1 MGIRRRKIMNF
12 GKNSQLI
19 SAMAELKDAD
29 YSKNPKLGDIYKRLL
44 RGRKQ
49 FENVMS
55 KDIQAIMQIS
65 SLDLTLKYVTDEM
78 HTISENVAEETGIIH
93 TSAEECSTVAEQVNG
108 QHEELTNTIIRA
120 AEDTDEVYKKIEAG
134 QNELSLIKEL
144 SVKTIDES
152 KEMQKDMNV
161 LLNIINHMNEVIAGI
176 NSISSQTNLLALN
189 ASIEAARA
197 GDAGRGFAVVAEE
210 IRQLAEETQ
219 KLTANMGD
227 FVDRIKGASQKSAK
241 SVTTTIESLDIV
253 TEKIGQ
259 VWVINSE
266 NQQNVSKINDSI
278 SSLASVSEEISS
290 SMVEMEAQAV
300 SIKEQCQNL
309 EKDTQSLRS
318 ASDKLKT
325 ATKPVVT
332 IEGVLSEATKQLGDM
347 TDDAFF
353 RMEYAEFANYM
364 DTAIEAHKAWLK
376 NLANMVS
383 NKEVLPIQLNSKKC
397 GFGHFYYSMTPKTQ
411 EINQIWQTVAD
422 KHKKL
427 HDYGND
433 VLKALMSEN
442 YTEAKKYCDE
452 AESYSKV
459 LIADLEAMK
468 KIALNKSK

>member
-1 MGIRRRKIMNF
+1 MNF
-12 GKNSQLI
+12 GKNNQLI
-19 SAMAELKDAD
+19 SAVAELKDVD

-65 SLDLTLKYVTDEM
+65 SLDLTLNYVTDEM
-78 HTISENVAEETGIIH
+78 HSISEAAAEGISIIH
-93 TSAEECSTVAEQVNG
+93 ASAQECSSVAEQVNE

-144 SVKTIDES
+144 SVKTIGES
-152 KEMQKDMNV
+152 KEMQKDMDV
-161 LLNIINHMNEVIAGI
+161 LLNIISHMNEVIAGI

-197 GDAGRGFAVVAEE
+197 GEAGRGFAVVAEE

-219 KLTANMGD
+219 KLTANMGT

-241 SVTTTIESLDIV
+241 SVTSTIEALDTV

-259 VWVINSE
+259 VWVINNE
-266 NQQNVSKINDSI
+266 NQKNVSKINESI

-290 SMVEMEAQAV
+290 SMVEMETQAV

-309 EKDTQSLRS
+309 EGS
-318 ASDKLKT
+318 AKTLQEAKDKLKE
-325 ATKPVVT
+325 ATKPVIA

-353 RMEYAEFANYM
+353 RMEYAEFASYM
-364 DTAIEAHKAWLK
+364 DTAIAAHKTWLK
-376 NLANMVS
+376 NLENMVA
-383 NKEVLPIQLNSKKC
+383 NREVLPIQLNSKKC
-397 GFGHFYYSMTPKTQ
+397 GFGHFYYSMTPKTP
-411 EINQIWQTVAD
+411 EINKIWQTVAE

-427 HDYGND
+427 HDFGNH
-433 VLKALMSEN
+433 VLKALMAEN
-442 YTEAKKYCDE
+442 YEEARKYCNE
-452 AESYSKV
+452 AEDYSKV
-459 LIADLEAMK
+459 LITDLEEMK
-468 KIALNKSK
+468 KIALSKK

>member
-1 MGIRRRKIMNF
+1 MNF
-12 GKNSQLI
+12 GKNTKLI
-19 SAMAELKDAD
+19 DAVAELQDAD

-55 KDIQAIMQIS
+55 KDIQAVMQIS
-65 SLDLTLKYVTDEM
+65 SLDLTLNYVTDEM
-78 HTISENVAEETGIIH
+78 NEISGNVAEETEIIRS
-93 TSAEECSTVAEQVNG
+93 SAEECSTVAEQVNG

-134 QNELSLIKEL
+134 QNELSIIKEL

-161 LLNIINHMNEVIAGI
+161 LLEIISHMNDVIAGI

-197 GDAGRGFAVVAEE
+197 GEAGRGFAVVAEE

-227 FVDRIKGASQKSAK
+227 FVNRIKGASQKSAQ
-241 SVTTTIESLDIV
+241 SVSSTIEALDTV

-259 VWVINSE
+259 VWVINNE
-266 NQQNVSKINDSI
+266 NQQNVSKINNSI

-290 SMVEMEAQAV
+290 SMAEMETQAV
-300 SIKEQCQNL
+300 SIKEQCHNL
-309 EKDTQSLRS
+309 EENTQALRA
-318 ASDKLKT
+318 ASDKLKV
-325 ATKPVVT
+325 ATKPVIA

-353 RMEYAEFANYM
+353 RMEYDEFVKYM
-364 DTAIEAHKAWLK
+364 DTAIDAHKAWLK
-376 NLANMVS
+376 NLAKMVEE
-383 NKEVLPIQLNSKKC
+383 KEVLPIQLNSRKC
-397 GFGHFYYSMTPKTQ
+397 GFGHFYYSMTPKTP
-411 EINQIWQTVAD
+411 EINEIWKTVAD

-427 HDYGND
+427 HDFGNH
-433 VLKALMSEN
+433 VLKALMAED
-442 YTEAKKYCDE
+442 YTQANKYCKE
-452 AESYSKV
+452 AEDYSKV

-468 KIALNKSK
+468 KIALSKR

>member
-1 MGIRRRKIMNF
+1 MNF
-12 GKNSQLI
+12 GKNNQLI
-19 SAMAELKDAD
+19 SAVSELKDVD

-49 FENVMS
+49 FENVMN

-65 SLDLTLKYVTDEM
+65 SLDLTLNHVTKEM
-78 HTISENVAEETGIIH
+78 HNVSEAAAEGIGIIH
-93 TSAEECSTVAEQVNG
+93 ASAQECSTVAEQVNG

-134 QNELSLIKEL
+134 QNELSLIKDL
-144 SVKTIDES
+144 SVKTIHES
-152 KEMQKDMNV
+152 KEMQKDMDE
-161 LLNIINHMNEVIAGI
+161 LLNIISHMNDVIAGI

-197 GDAGRGFAVVAEE
+197 GEAGRGFAVVAEE

-253 TEKIGQ
+253 TDKIGQ
-259 VWVINSE
+259 VWVINNE
-266 NQQNVSKINDSI
+266 NQQNVSKINESI

-300 SIKEQCQNL
+300 NIKEQCQNL
-309 EKDTQSLRS
+309 EES
-318 ASDKLKT
+318 AKTLQVAGDKLKE
-325 ATKPVVT
+325 ATKPVVA

-364 DTAIEAHKAWLK
+364 DTAIAAHKAWLK
-376 NLANMVS
+376 NLANMVA

-397 GFGHFYYSMTPKTQ
+397 GFGHFYYSMTPKTP
-411 EINQIWQTVAD
+411 EINKIWQTVAD

-427 HDYGND
+427 HDFGNH
-433 VLKALMSEN
+433 VLQALMAEN
-442 YTEAKKYCDE
+442 YAEAKKYCEE
-452 AESYSKV
+452 AEDYSKV
-459 LIADLEAMK
+459 LIADLEEMK
-468 KIALNKSK
+468 QIALSKK

>member
-1 MGIRRRKIMNF
+1 MNF
-12 GKNSQLI
+12 GKNAKLIDAVAQLQ
-19 SAMAELKDAD
+19 DAD

-55 KDIQAIMQIS
+55 KDIQAVMQIS
-65 SLDLTLKYVTDEM
+65 SLDLTLNYVTDEM
-78 HTISENVAEETGIIH
+78 NEISGNVADGTEIIRS
-93 TSAEECSTVAEQVNG
+93 SAEECSTVAEQVNG

-134 QNELSLIKEL
+134 QNELSIIKEL

-161 LLNIINHMNEVIAGI
+161 LLDIISHMNDVIAGI

-197 GDAGRGFAVVAEE
+197 GEAGRGFAVVAEE

-227 FVDRIKGASQKSAK
+227 FVNRIKGASQKSAQ
-241 SVTTTIESLDIV
+241 SVSSTIEALDTV

-259 VWVINSE
+259 VWVINNE

-300 SIKEQCQNL
+300 NIKEQCHNL
-309 EKDTQSLRS
+309 EENTQALRA
-318 ASDKLKT
+318 ASDKLKV

-353 RMEYAEFANYM
+353 RMEYEEFVKYM
-364 DTAIEAHKAWLK
+364 DTAIDAHKVWLK
-376 NLANMVS
+376 NLAKMTEE
-383 NKEVLPIQLNSKKC
+383 KEVLPIQLNSRKC
-397 GFGHFYYSMTPKTQ
+397 GFGHFYYSMTPKTP
-411 EINQIWQTVAD
+411 EINEIWKEVAD

-427 HDYGND
+427 HDFGNH
-433 VLKALMSEN
+433 VLKALMAEDYIQAN
-442 YTEAKKYCDE
+442 KYCKE
-452 AESYSKV
+452 AEDYSKV

-468 KIALNKSK
+468 KIALSKK

>member
-1 MGIRRRKIMNF
+1 MNF
-12 GKNSQLI
+12 GKNNQLI
-19 SAMAELKDAD
+19 SAMSELKEVD

-44 RGRKQ
+44 KGRKQ

-78 HTISENVAEETGIIH
+78 HSISKAAAEGIGIING
-93 TSAEECSTVAEQVNG
+93 AAQECSTVAEQVNE

-134 QNELSLIKEL
+134 QNELSLIKDL
-144 SVKTIDES
+144 SVKTIGES
-152 KEMQKDMNV
+152 KEMQKDMDV
-161 LLNIINHMNEVIAGI
+161 LLNIISHMNEVIAGI

-197 GDAGRGFAVVAEE
+197 GEAGRGFAVVAEE

-241 SVTTTIESLDIV
+241 SVTSTIEALDTV

-259 VWVINSE
+259 VWVINNE
-266 NQQNVSKINDSI
+266 NQKNVSKINESI

-290 SMVEMEAQAV
+290 SMVEMETQAV

-309 EKDTQSLRS
+309 EES
-318 ASDKLKT
+318 AGALQAAGDKLKE
-325 ATKPVVT
+325 ATKPVVA

-353 RMEYAEFANYM
+353 RMEYSEFAGYM
-364 DTAIEAHKAWLK
+364 DTAIAAHKAWLK
-376 NLANMVS
+376 NLANMVA

-397 GFGHFYYSMTPKTQ
+397 GFGHFYYSMTPKTP
-411 EINQIWQTVAD
+411 EINKIWQTVAD

-427 HDYGND
+427 HDYGNH
-433 VLKALMSEN
+433 VLKALMDEN
-442 YTEAKKYCDE
+442 YAEAQKFCKE
-452 AESYSKV
+452 AEDYSKV
-459 LIADLEAMK
+459 LIADLEEMK
-468 KIALNKSK
+468 KIALSKK

>member
-1 MGIRRRKIMNF
+1 MNF
-12 GKNSQLI
+12 GKNNQLI
-19 SAMAELKDAD
+19 SAVAELKDTD

-65 SLDLTLKYVTDEM
+65 SLDLTLNYVTDEM
-78 HTISENVAEETGIIH
+78 HSISKAAAEGIGIINASAQECSNVAG
-93 TSAEECSTVAEQVNG
+93 QVNE

-144 SVKTIDES
+144 SVKTIGES
-152 KEMQKDMNV
+152 KEMQKDMDV
-161 LLNIINHMNEVIAGI
+161 LLNIISHMNEVIAGI

-197 GDAGRGFAVVAEE
+197 GEAGRGFAVVADE

-241 SVTTTIESLDIV
+241 SVTSTIEALDTV

-259 VWVINSE
+259 VWVINNE
-266 NQQNVSKINDSI
+266 NQKNVSKINESI

-290 SMVEMEAQAV
+290 SMVEMETQAV

-309 EKDTQSLRS
+309 EES
-318 ASDKLKT
+318 AGALQAAESKLKE
-325 ATKPVVT
+325 ATKPVIA

-353 RMEYAEFANYM
+353 RMEYAEFAGYM
-364 DTAIEAHKAWLK
+364 DTAIAAHKAWLK
-376 NLANMVS
+376 NLENMVV
-383 NKEVLPIQLNSKKC
+383 NREVLPIQLNSKKC
-397 GFGHFYYSMTPKTQ
+397 GFGHFYYSMTPKTP
-411 EINQIWQTVAD
+411 EINKIWQTVAD

-427 HDYGND
+427 HDFGNH
-433 VLKALMSEN
+433 VLKALMAEN
-442 YTEAKKYCDE
+442 YDEAKKYCDE
-452 AESYSKV
+452 AEDYSKV
-459 LIADLEAMK
+459 LIADLEEMK
-468 KIALNKSK
+468 KIALSKK

>member
-1 MGIRRRKIMNF
+1 MNF
-12 GKNSQLI
+12 GKNNQLI
-19 SAMAELKDAD
+19 SAVAELKDTD

-78 HTISENVAEETGIIH
+78 QDISENVAGGTGIIRS
-93 TSAEECSTVAEQVNG
+93 SAEECSTVAEQVNG
-108 QHEELTNTIIRA
+108 QHEELTNTIIHA
-120 AEDTDEVYKKIEAG
+120 AEDTDEVYKKIESG
-134 QNELSLIKEL
+134 QNELSLIKDL
-144 SVKTIDES
+144 SIKTIRES
-152 KEMQKDMNV
+152 KEMQKDMDV

-197 GDAGRGFAVVAEE
+197 GEAGRGFAVVAEE

-266 NQQNVSKINDSI
+266 NQKHVSKINESI

-309 EKDTQSLRS
+309 EENTSSLRS
-318 ASDKLKT
+318 ASDKLKK
-325 ATKPVVT
+325 ATKPVEV

-353 RMEYAEFANYM
+353 RMEYAEFAGYM
-364 DTAIEAHKAWLK
+364 DTAIAAHKNWLR
-376 NLANMVS
+376 NLSYMVS
-383 NKEVLPIQLNSKKC
+383 QKEILPIQLNSKKC
-397 GFGHFYYSMTPKTQ
+397 GFGHFYYSMTPKTP
-411 EINQIWQTVAD
+411 EINEIWKDVAE

-427 HDYGND
+427 HDYGNH
-433 VLKALMSEN
+433 VLKALRDEN
-442 YTEAKKYCDE
+442 YAQAKKYCDE
-452 AESYSKV
+452 AEDYSRV
-459 LIADLEAMK
+459 LIADLEEMK
-468 KIALNKSK
+468 KIALSKNAAKKK